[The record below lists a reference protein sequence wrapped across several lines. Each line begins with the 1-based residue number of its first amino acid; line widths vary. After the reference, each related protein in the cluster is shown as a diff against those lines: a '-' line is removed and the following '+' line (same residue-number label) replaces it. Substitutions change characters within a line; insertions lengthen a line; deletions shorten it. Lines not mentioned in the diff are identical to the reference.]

1 MYASEDDARL
11 FAEAVTKKRNYEE
24 LVARR
29 AEAELRDASIEAMRR
44 LRRRA
49 VDKRKRRNRRRK

>member
-1 MYASEDDARL
+1 MYVSEDDVRL
-11 FAEAVTKKRNYEE
+11 FAETLMKKRDYED

-44 LRRRA
+44 LRRR
-49 VDKRKRRNRRRK
+49 VDKMKRRNRRKK

>member
-1 MYASEDDARL
+1 MYASEDDVRL